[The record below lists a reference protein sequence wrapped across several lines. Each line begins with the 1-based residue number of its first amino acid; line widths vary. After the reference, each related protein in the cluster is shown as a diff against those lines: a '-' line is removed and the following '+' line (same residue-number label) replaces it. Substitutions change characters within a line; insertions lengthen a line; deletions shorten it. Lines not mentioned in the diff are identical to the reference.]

1 VLEVVQFIASALL
14 SLIAAA
20 LAVYMVKRSFDLLQ
34 KGVITLRDANPDDAI
49 KVEFKKLITI
59 QTRYPALGFLVL
71 AMICLG
77 IALWARP
84 QFRGIV
90 PMKLTASLNPIAQG
104 VDTAFFEDPDPLGSS
119 EIDSTGR
126 ISTEILPRIVKVRIR
141 IPTPG
146 YDPGQITKDLSP
158 DQAKNNVLDFGTFSV
173 GSQDR
178 TKRPDDN
185 PALIDTPSRPL
196 APLPAA
202 IGSATPP
209 APAGTLQ

>member
-1 VLEVVQFIASALL
+1 
-14 SLIAAA
+14 
-20 LAVYMVKRSFDLLQ
+20 
-34 KGVITLRDANPDDAI
+34 
-49 KVEFKKLITI
+49 
-59 QTRYPALGFLVL
+59 VL

-77 IALWARP
+77 IAMWARP

>member
-14 SLIAAA
+14 SLIAAG

-34 KGVITLRDANPDDAI
+34 KGVITLRESNPEDAI
-49 KVEFKKLITI
+49 KVEFKKLITV
-59 QTRYPALGFLVL
+59 QTRYPALGFIVL

-77 IALWARP
+77 IALWAKP
-84 QFRGIV
+84 QLRGIV
-90 PMKLTASLNPIAQG
+90 PMKLTASLNPTAQG

-158 DQAKNNVLDFGTFSV
+158 DQAKNHILDFGNFSLN
-173 GSQDR
+173 GQR
-178 TKRPDDN
+178 KKRPDDN

-196 APLPAA
+196 APLPTG
-202 IGSATPP
+202 IGLTATP
-209 APAGTLQ
+209 APAGSLQ